1 MPVGWVVLFGMVVA
15 VSDLRN
21 RTIPNVLIL
30 LALCGTILVRQV
42 GYGPEGLVSGLLGAV
57 AALLL
62 TLPMYWLKGMAAGD
76 VKAMTVVG
84 AMVGF
89 ALAPFVIGVTL
100 VLGGGFAAAW
110 AGWTRSKR
118 VDREDVRRMKV
129 PYGVAIALGTLAFGA
144 WQVTQMG
151 VEALWIGRL

>member
-21 RTIPNVLIL
+21 RTIPNAPIL
-30 LALCGTILVRQV
+30 LALCGTILVRKV

-89 ALAPFVIGVTL
+89 ALAPLVIGFTL